1 MISKFLDYLSEFL
14 AHRKGL
20 IPLVGIVLILC
31 NLVTQFIV
39 PGTLLASSNL
49 FLHFGLIISILGLML
64 YWAL

>member
-1 MISKFLDYLSEFL
+1 MISKFLDFLSEFL

-31 NLVTQFIV
+31 NLVTQFMM
-39 PGTLLASSNL
+39 PGSLLASSNII
-49 FLHFGLIISILGLML
+49 LHIGMIVSILGLML

>member
-1 MISKFLDYLSEFL
+1 MISKFLDFLSEFL

-31 NLVTQFIV
+31 NLVTQFLM
-39 PGTLLASSNL
+39 PGSLLASSNII
-49 FLHFGLIISILGLML
+49 LHIGMIVSILGLML